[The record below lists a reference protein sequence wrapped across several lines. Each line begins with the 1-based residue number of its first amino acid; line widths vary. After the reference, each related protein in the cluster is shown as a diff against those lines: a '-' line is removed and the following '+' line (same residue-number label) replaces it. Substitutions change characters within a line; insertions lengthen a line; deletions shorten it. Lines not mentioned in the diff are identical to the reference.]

1 MRSDPPRAPRAAR
14 FTRIAARFAGI
25 AACFAGLA
33 LAQSA
38 CTPSYIDAAPLRFPD
53 VPYTSEAGQPWPE
66 KALVLPRVQAL
77 YGLPTPLG
85 VRYVELN
92 PQGAVPLVFVHGLG
106 SYLKFWRYQLDAFA
120 AQGYRVVALDLP
132 GFGKSDKPAGFPYT
146 MEAMAEVVREVSQ
159 TLNLDRPVVV
169 GHSMGGQTALSLAIR
184 HPEALRALVLT
195 APAGFEKFSRRE
207 RLWFERVFTSTLV
220 ENAAEHEIRGSI
232 VYNNFS
238 QWRPELEWLVEERVR
253 LASSPD
259 FGSYAYAN
267 VRSVQGLA
275 ANDFVRE
282 NLDKVRV
289 PTLVVFGDQDRL
301 IPNPFLHGGETED
314 LMAAGTRRIKGAVL
328 NRLRGCGH
336 AVQLDC
342 PAEYNGAL
350 QRFLTD
356 VLAATDVTPDVVA
369 APTSAPASE
378 PVPAPAS
385 EPVPAPAS
393 APVSEPAPAPAPASA
408 PTSGPAS
415 ASAPGSAP
423 APVSEPAPASEPA
436 PPPPAKSE
444 DAP

>member
-1 MRSDPPRAPRAAR
+1 MRSDLRGRALAA
-14 FTRIAARFAGI
+14 GLGLW
-25 AACFAGLA
+25 AGLA
-33 LAQSA
+33 GLAG
-38 CTPSYIDAAPLRFPD
+38 CTPSYIDAAPMRFPD
-53 VPYTSEAGQPWPE
+53 LPYTSAEGQPWPE
-66 KALVLPRVQAL
+66 KSLVLPRVQAL

-92 PQGAVPLVFVHGLG
+92 AAGQVPLLFVHGLG
-106 SYLKFWRYQLDAFA
+106 SYLKFWRGQLDAFA
-120 AQGYRVVALDLP
+120 AQGYRVVAIDLP
-132 GFGKSDKPAGFPYT
+132 GFGKSDKPASFPYT

-159 TLNLDRPVVV
+159 TLGLDRPVVL

-195 APAGFEKFSRRE
+195 APAGFERFSRRE
-207 RLWFERVFTSTLV
+207 RLWFERVFTSTLI
-220 ENAAEHEIRGSI
+220 EHAPEHEIRSSI
-232 VYNNFS
+232 VYNNFA

-253 LASSPD
+253 LSQAPD
-259 FGSYAYAN
+259 FGAYAYAN
-267 VRSVQGLA
+267 VRAVHGLA

-314 LMAAGTRRIKGAVL
+314 LMAEGTRRIKGAQL

-342 PAEYNGAL
+342 PAEYNGAV

-356 VLAATDVTPDVVA
+356 LHAALDVTPD
-369 APTSAPASE
+369 APVSAPAS
-378 PVPAPAS
+378 VPPS
-385 EPVPAPAS
+385 
-393 APVSEPAPAPAPASA
+393 
-408 PTSGPAS
+408 
-415 ASAPGSAP
+415 
-423 APVSEPAPASEPA
+423 A
-436 PPPPAKSE
+436 PPPAPSE